1 MTTRWKFGQGQT
13 HKQEVAEIS
22 ATKAAGLDRQYMK
35 GQELSRMIEAET
47 ERRRHGKR
55 TTATKPAPAETVPS
69 VALPTPAEVNAAR
82 TRSGGWTRAT
92 LAGWGVPCPPPKGW
106 RQVLERE
113 RTGQGER
120 PRDWSSP
127 VRTVKRAA

>member
-1 MTTRWKFGQGQT
+1 MDTRWKFGQGQT
-13 HKQEVAEIS
+13 HKQELAEIE
-22 ATKAAGLDRQYMK
+22 AAKAAGLERQYMK
-35 GQELSRMIEAET
+35 GQTWSRMIEAET

-55 TTATKPAPAETVPS
+55 TTAIQPAPAETVPS
-69 VALPTPAEVNAAR
+69 VALPTPAEIEAAR
-82 TRSGGWTRAT
+82 TGHAWTRAT
-92 LAGWGVPCPPPKGW
+92 LAGWGISWPPPKGW

-127 VRTVKRAA
+127 VRVVERAA